1 MMQWDAAS
9 EWRVEDVDV
18 ELGRRSLRRLNDGM
32 MAESVPRP
40 PPRGIRRAREREARA
55 ARAPVAAQKDPAM
68 PPRALPAT
76 NAARAPVAAPKA
88 HAMPPRAPHALPATN
103 AARAPVAAPK
113 APAMPPRAPHALPAL
128 GLRVERLVPILR
140 LNDHEYIDAATV

>member
-55 ARAPVAAQKDPAM
+55 ARANRPLRAPH
-68 PPRALPAT
+68 ALPAT
-76 NAARAPVAAPKA
+76 NAARAPVAAPKPP
-88 HAMPPRAPHALPATN
+88 AMPPRAPHALPATN

-113 APAMPPRAPHALPAL
+113 PPAMPPRAPHALPAL